1 MSQWISTK
9 ERMPELHQVVAM
21 SNNDRWMNSPA
32 HDDQGLNWYG
42 VGYLAGAHCIN
53 QYWNIIGET
62 RSQCLDAVTHWM
74 PLEVVPQ

>member
-9 ERMPELHQVVAM
+9 DCMPELHQVVALAH
-21 SNNDRWMNSPA
+21 NDRWMNSMV
-32 HDDQGLNWYG
+32 HDPDGLNWYG
-42 VGYLAGAHCIN
+42 AGYLGEHAFN